1 MSESDTPN
9 YYENITNSNLLL
21 PDHSNIKFTSV
32 NSNLGS
38 NLSKTED
45 EPMVKQFTNGC
56 YLMNRL
62 GVSDREF
69 NKGNCLLVNGNSDT
83 TELLFN
89 LYYPSGWTLNNYFN
103 AVDTTLEIECNRF
116 TDDPKDDPKEIKRDE
131 YSTKNYA
138 SNGNL
143 YYMRFIFTDKTTSK
157 TYYSLFELEEG

>member
-69 NKGNCLLVNGNSDT
+69 NKGNCLLVKGNESSDQD
-83 TELLFN
+83 ELLFN
-89 LYYPSGWTLNNYFN
+89 LYYPSGWTLTKYFN
-103 AVDTTLEIECNRF
+103 AVSTTLTIEYIRSPI
-116 TDDPKDDPKEIKRDE
+116 DKPHESKRDE
-131 YSTKNYA
+131 
-138 SNGNL
+138 
-143 YYMRFIFTDKTTSK
+143 
-157 TYYSLFELEEG
+157 